1 MGIALQRQEDAILG
15 ARVRG
20 TLASLRVL
28 NEDALA
34 DVRASCVKTEK
45 TTRLANNDGEH

>member
-1 MGIALQRQEDAILG
+1 MGIALQRQVDAILV
-15 ARVRG
+15 ARVG
-20 TLASLRVL
+20 GALTSLRVL

-45 TTRLANNDGEH
+45 TTRLANNGGQH